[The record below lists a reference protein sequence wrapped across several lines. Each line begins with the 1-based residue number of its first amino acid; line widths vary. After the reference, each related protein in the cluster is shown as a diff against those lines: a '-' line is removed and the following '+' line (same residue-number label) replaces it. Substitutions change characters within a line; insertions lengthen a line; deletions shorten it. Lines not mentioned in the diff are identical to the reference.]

1 MSEEY
6 YLPGVRGPRISGG
19 VLKWYAGDVFDL
31 QVRLELT
38 DEDDEAVTVQS
49 EDTVTFL
56 FKNCCREPVYELTF
70 TDITDNIV
78 VVRFT
83 DPVTALFPKGEYT
96 YDVIYCGAVR
106 RTLAYNAP
114 IRVE

>member
-1 MSEEY
+1 MTEER
-6 YLPGVRGPRISGG
+6 YLPCVRGPRISGG

-31 QVRLELT
+31 QVHLALT
-38 DEDDEAVTVQS
+38 DESGSDITLQT

-56 FKNCCREPVYELTF
+56 FRNCCREPVYELTF

-83 DPVTALFPKGEYT
+83 EPVTALFPKGEYT